1 MSSTRRLFL
10 ARAAAVAAAA
20 STLTSEARALAP
32 GLPNVTIP
40 DDLVFTS
47 AKRLAALIRARKV
60 SAVEAVTAYYTR
72 LDSVNPRTNAVVQ
85 MCRERALAEAADCD
99 RQLARGRSKGP
110 LHGVPFTIKDSFDTE
125 GVVTTIGS
133 EGRKGFVPDKD
144 ATVVARVRAAG
155 GILLGKTNTPEFT
168 LSRTTDNYIYGRT
181 LNPYKLTHSPGGSS
195 GGAGANVAQG
205 GAAFDIGSDSGGSV
219 RWPAHFNGVAGLKP
233 TAGRVPRT
241 GQVPSFAGMFDSFQQ
256 IGPLARWVED
266 LVYLLPLLSGPDH
279 IDPSIH
285 PVALGS
291 PTDVDVASLRIAY
304 YTDNGSDVQATAET
318 IAAVES
324 AAQHFASLGA
334 KVTEDAPTALLIRL
348 SEIRGAIQRGDGG
361 AWIERMAARAGTPKE
376 RIHPLIRRG
385 GDAISTAQF
394 TDYLEQLDECRSELL
409 QWFTSRYDLIVAPV
423 HPTPAEPY
431 PPEGEYPGNTGG
443 GSGRTNPGYTMI
455 YNTTGWPSAV
465 VRAGTSPEGLP
476 IGIQMIA
483 QPWNEHVSLAAA
495 AYLEAKTG
503 GWQKPPI

>member
-1 MSSTRRLFL
+1 MSSRRRFL
-10 ARAAAVAAAA
+10 TQAAVAAAA
-20 STLTSEARALAP
+20 ASALSSRALAITP
-32 GLPNVTIP
+32 ELPNVVIP

-47 AKRLAALIRARKV
+47 TKRLAALIRAKKV
-60 SAVEAVTAYYTR
+60 SAVEAARAYYAR
-72 LDSVNPRTNAVVQ
+72 LDEVNPKTNAVIQ

-99 RQLARGRSKGP
+99 RQLARGKSKGP

-125 GVVTTIGS
+125 GVITTIGS
-133 EGRKGFVPDKD
+133 EGRKAFVPDKD

-168 LSRTTDNYIYGRT
+168 LSRTTENYVYGRT
-181 LNPYKLTHSPGGSS
+181 FNPYKLTHSPGGSS

-266 LVYLLPLLSGPDH
+266 LVYLLPILSGPDH
-279 IDPSIH
+279 IDPSIY
-285 PVALGS
+285 PVALGAPS
-291 PTDVDVASLRIAY
+291 NVDIASLRIAY
-304 YTDNGSDVQATAET
+304 YTDNGSDVKATPET

-334 KVTEDAPTALLIRL
+334 KVSEDAPTALLIRL
-348 SEIRGAIQRGDGG
+348 AEIRGAIQRGDGG

-385 GDAISTAQF
+385 GEAITTPEF

-431 PPEGEYPGNTGG
+431 LPAGEYPSNNAAAG
-443 GSGRTNPGYTMI
+443 GRTNPGYTMI

-465 VRAGTSPEGLP
+465 VRAGTSPEDLP

-495 AYLEAKTG
+495 AHLEAKTG
-503 GWQKPPI
+503 GWQRPPI

>member
-1 MSSTRRLFL
+1 MTSTRRRFIT
-10 ARAAAVAAAA
+10 RAAALAAAA
-20 STLTSEARALAP
+20 STLASEVRALSP
-32 GLPNVTIP
+32 GLPTVTIP

-47 AKRLAALIRARKV
+47 AKRLAALIRTRKV
-60 SAVEAVTAYYTR
+60 SATEAVTAYFAR
-72 LDSVNPRTNAVVQ
+72 LDEVNPKLNAVVQ
-85 MCRERALAEAADCD
+85 TCRERAFAEAADCD
-99 RQLARGRSKGP
+99 QLLARGRLKGP

-125 GVVTTIGS
+125 GVITTVGS
-133 EGRKGFVPDKD
+133 EGRKGFIPEKD
-144 ATVVARVRAAG
+144 ATIVARLRAAG
-155 GILLGKTNTPEFT
+155 GILIGKTNTPEFT
-168 LSRTTDNYIYGRT
+168 LSRTTENYVYGRT
-181 LNPYKLTHSPGGSS
+181 FNPYKLTHSPGGSS
-195 GGAGANVAQG
+195 GGAGAIVAAG

-266 LVYLLPLLSGPDH
+266 LVFLLPILSGPDY

-285 PVALGS
+285 PVPLGS
-291 PTDVDVASLRIAY
+291 PTDVDIASLRIAY
-304 YTDNGSDVQATAET
+304 YTDNGSDVKPTSET

-334 KVTEDAPTALLIRL
+334 TVVEDAPTALLIQL
-348 SEIRGAIQRGDGG
+348 AEIRGAIQRGDGG
-361 AWIERMAARAGTPKE
+361 AWIERMAARAGTPVE

-385 GDAISTAQF
+385 GEPITTPQF
-394 TDYLEQLDECRSELL
+394 TDYLEQLDETRSKLL
-409 QWFTSRYDLIVAPV
+409 QWFTGRYDLIVAPV

-431 PPEGEYPGNTGG
+431 PPEGEFVSVSPS
-443 GSGRTNPGYTMI
+443 SGRTNPGYTMI
-455 YNTTGWPSAV
+455 YNTTGWPSTV
-465 VRAGTSPEGLP
+465 VRAGTSPDGLP
-476 IGIQMIA
+476 IGVQIIA
-483 QPWNEHVSLAAA
+483 HPWNEHVSLAAA

>member
-1 MSSTRRLFL
+1 MPASRRRFL
-10 ARAAAVAAAA
+10 SQAAAVGAAV
-20 STLTSEARALAP
+20 STLISEARALAP
-32 GLPNVTIP
+32 DLPNVLIP

-47 AKRLAALIRARKV
+47 TKRLAALLRARKV
-60 SAVEAVTAYYTR
+60 SAIEAVTAYYAR
-72 LDSVNPRTNAVVQ
+72 LDEVNPKTNAVVQ
-85 MCRERALAEAADCD
+85 MCRERAFAEAADCD
-99 RQLARGRSKGP
+99 RQLARGRLKGA

-125 GVVTTIGS
+125 GVITTVGS
-133 EGRKGFVPDKD
+133 EGRKGFVPNKD

-168 LSRTTDNYIYGRT
+168 LSRTTDNYVYGRT
-181 LNPYKLTHSPGGSS
+181 FNPYKLTHSAGGSS

-205 GAAFDIGSDSGGSV
+205 GTAFDIGSDSGGSV

-241 GQVPSFAGMFDSFQQ
+241 GQVPGFAGMFDSFQQ
-256 IGPLARWVED
+256 VGPLARWVED
-266 LVYLLPLLSGPDH
+266 LVYLLPILSGPDH

-285 PVALGS
+285 PVALG
-291 PTDVDVASLRIAY
+291 TVGDVDIRSLRIAY
-304 YTDNGSDVQATAET
+304 YTDNGSDVQATPET

-324 AAQHFASLGA
+324 AAAHFASLGA
-334 KVTEDAPTALLIRL
+334 QVTEDAPTSLLIRL

-361 AWIERMAARAGTPKE
+361 AWIDRMAARAGTPKE

-385 GDAISTAQF
+385 GEPIPTPQF
-394 TDYLEQLDECRSELL
+394 TDYLEQLDETRSELL

-431 PPEGEYPGNTGG
+431 PPEGQYPSNNAGS
-443 GSGRTNPGYTMI
+443 SGRTNPGYTMI

-465 VRAGTSPEGLP
+465 VRAGTSPDGLP

-503 GWQKPPI
+503 GWQKPSV